1 MRKWIIGNWKMYGL
15 PATALPLAQQMAQ
28 SAAALPPQ
36 VEVALCPPATLLAPL
51 SWALKDSRIR
61 TGGQD
66 CHARAEGAFTGNVS
80 AAMLKAAGASFVIV
94 GHSER
99 RQYQQETDAEIRL
112 KAAAALAE
120 GLIPVLCVGESAGE
134 RKSGQAEAVVG
145 RQVEACLPEGAEKG
159 DFLLAYEPVWAIG
172 SGATPSVDDIRAMHH
187 HIMTVAAA
195 RMGVKPEAVQ
205 VLYGGSVKGAN
216 AREILAIPGVAGVL
230 VGGASLKADE
240 FGQIML
246 AAV

>member
-1 MRKWIIGNWKMYGL
+1 KV
-15 PATALPLAQQMAQ
+15 
-28 SAAALPPQ
+28 AAGLPPQ

-51 SWALKDSRIR
+51 SWVLKDSRVR

-66 CHARAEGAFTGNVS
+66 CHAKAEGAFTGNVS
-80 AAMLKAAGASFVIV
+80 AAMLKAAGASFAIV

-99 RQYQQETDAEIRL
+99 RQYHRETNADIKA

-120 GLIPVLCVGESAGE
+120 GLIPVLCIGESEQE

-145 RQVEACLPEGAEKG
+145 RQVEECLPEGAGKQ

-172 SGATPSVDDIRAMHH
+172 SGATPSVDDIASMHH
-187 HIMTVAAA
+187 HIMAVAAA
-195 RMGVKPEAVQ
+195 RMGIAAGAVQ

-216 AREILAIPGVAGVL
+216 SREILHTPGVAGVL

-246 AAV
+246 AAI